1 MCNFCI
7 DARDYKL
14 ENYNNFCS
22 FCFDLFYM
30 CACVN
35 SHSIQYRIFIRK
47 INIGKKRKT
56 TYCIVLFIFFS
67 HPNP

>member
-30 CACVN
+30 CVL
-35 SHSIQYRIFIRK
+35 IVTLF
-47 INIGKKRKT
+47 NIE
-56 TYCIVLFIFFS
+56 YL
-67 HPNP
+67 